1 MPTFQVSSFK
11 ELQRLFAKH
20 QRARK
25 KRIKAAVVRT
35 ARHGRRYII
44 STTLP
49 IAFGELQ
56 RSLKVIAR
64 GGGAKIVADAPHAA
78 PVETGSRPHWPP
90 LAPLVA
96 WVKKRGAQ
104 GLTKT
109 GRVKRGK
116 RVGKGTTTAEHA
128 KSIAGMIKAMEQGG
142 SVDSGAPEQIARA
155 IQRSIARSGT
165 KPHWYMRS
173 AIPEIISYLDVQ
185 IKIAVDDAAVASGGS

>member
-1 MPTFQVSSFK
+1 MTTFQVSSFK
-11 ELQRLFAKH
+11 ELQKLFAKH

-25 KRIKAAVVRT
+25 KRIKAAIVRT

-49 IAFGELQ
+49 VAFGELKN
-56 RSLKVIAR
+56 SLKVTTK
-64 GGGAKIVADAPHAA
+64 GGKVAIVADAPHAA

-104 GLTKT
+104 GITKT
-109 GRVKRGK
+109 GRVKKANRIGQ
-116 RVGKGTTTAEHA
+116 GTTTATHA
-128 KSIAGMIKAMEQGG
+128 KSIAGMIKSLEQGC
-142 SVDSGAPEQIARA
+142 SIDADAPTQIARA
-155 IQRSIARSGT
+155 IQVAIARSGT

-173 AIPEIISYLDVQ
+173 ALPEIEAYLDTQ
-185 IKIAVDDAAVASGGS
+185 IKIAVDDASTGH

>member
-1 MPTFQVSSFK
+1 MTTFQVSSFK
-11 ELQRLFAKH
+11 ELGKLFAKH

-25 KRIKAAVVRT
+25 KRIKAAIVRT

-56 RSLKVIAR
+56 RSLKVTTK
-64 GGGAKIVADAPHAA
+64 GGVQIIADAPHAA

-104 GLTKT
+104 GLS
-109 GRVKRGK
+109 KRK
-116 RVGKGTTTAEHA
+116 PRGTTSAIQA
-128 KSIAGMIKAMEQGG
+128 KSVAGMIKAMEQGG
-142 SVDSGAPEQIARA
+142 SVDTGAPEQIARA

-173 AIPEIISYLDVQ
+173 AMPEITSYLDIQ
-185 IKIAVDDAAVASGGS
+185 IRIAIDDAKGGS